1 MPLGLNLLLLGL
13 DLDLLLGD
21 GDLLGGRELLELL
34 LLMDELVVLVGAGL
48 GGHGVEDGGDGLA
61 LDDGL
66 GDGSGRGDELSL
78 KIQCECQPINLE
90 TCRFC
95 LNCFTYRVGQVVVNL
110 GWVDINFGYSTT
122 CLILLGQLEVWQ
134 NGLWI
139 WAG

>member
-21 GDLLGGRELLELL
+21 GDLLGGRELLQLL

-78 KIQCECQPINLE
+78 KIQCECQPESADLSDCVANVSIALHN
-90 TCRFC
+90 
-95 LNCFTYRVGQVVVNL
+95 
-110 GWVDINFGYSTT
+110 
-122 CLILLGQLEVWQ
+122 
-134 NGLWI
+134 
-139 WAG
+139 

>member
-1 MPLGLNLLLLGL
+1 MSARSEPAEVPLGLNLLLLGL

-21 GDLLGGRELLELL
+21 GDLLGGRELLQLL

-78 KIQCECQPINLE
+78 KIQCECHL
-90 TCRFC
+90 
-95 LNCFTYRVGQVVVNL
+95 NL
-110 GWVDINFGYSTT
+110 GT
-122 CLILLGQLEVWQ
+122 CPILLPMSQLLYIIQ
-134 NGLWI
+134 LI
-139 WAG
+139 QLAI